1 MDDRPRPHRLAPQ
14 RLLAACFAV
23 ALLLTAAAFAATPS
37 PDRAALRAELAA
49 DLLARDDTLSKL
61 AGAAVLAQDG
71 GLDGAVT
78 LRLVQGENAFAR
90 LRHGSDDPRVLWV
103 AAAACP
109 YAEEVCEPAIAR
121 AELLEAEPDN
131 GAAWLLAA
139 IAAVEADDVPAL
151 RGALDGMARAR
162 AFDLRTTLL
171 LRPIHDAL
179 RARGDDMRWRAYA
192 AEVLG
197 VESTQVDGGLAA
209 LVLAAEFG
217 LAVDFPAVATL
228 ADWCATPRARA
239 EGLRRPCE
247 RALLRMAQHAST
259 VHEARVGYAAAA
271 RIAGSARRRID
282 YAQRVQALGWLSDE
296 ARSRPVADGLDAVRG
311 DLARL
316 IAAPSELAWMRAN
329 IEARGLRVAPG
340 LPLDTPALA
349 RRD

>member
-1 MDDRPRPHRLAPQ
+1 MDHSLCPRRSAPQ

-23 ALLLTAAAFAATPS
+23 ALLLTQAAFAAPPS
-37 PDRAALRAELAA
+37 TDRAALRAGLAA
-49 DLLARDDTLSKL
+49 DLLAREDTLSKL

-109 YAEEVCEPAIAR
+109 YAEEVCEPATAR
-121 AELLEAEPDN
+121 ADLLEAEPDN
-131 GAAWLLAA
+131 GANWLLAA
-139 IAAVEADDVPAL
+139 IAAVEADDNAAL
-151 RGALDGMARAR
+151 RGALAGMARADR
-162 AFDLRTTLL
+162 FDLRTTLL

-179 RARGDDMRWRAYA
+179 RSRSDDPGWRAYA
-192 AEVLG
+192 AEVLA
-197 VESTQVDGGLAA
+197 VDATRVDAGLAA

-228 ADWCATPRARA
+228 ADRCSTPQARA

-247 RALLRMAQHAST
+247 RALLRMARHAST
-259 VHEARVGYAAAA
+259 VHEAQVGYAAAA
-271 RIAGSARRRID
+271 RIAGSARRRLD
-282 YAQRVQALGWLSDE
+282 YSQRVQALAWLSDE
-296 ARSRPVADGLDAVRG
+296 ARSRSVADGLDAVRG
-311 DLARL
+311 DLTRL
-316 IAAPSELAWMRAN
+316 VAAPSELAWMRAN
-329 IEARGLRVAPG
+329 IEARGLRAAPG